1 VSQDAVR
8 RVLGLVDEERYL
20 ELLGILAERRHGEVF
35 SFLESLLDEGYDLTE
50 FYHGWVDMLRVLLRA
65 RLSGAAP
72 DVREDLVDAFAA
84 RLAAFAPADLVR
96 MLSLASELESNG
108 SLRRSSQPR
117 LLLEMLLLRLSYL
130 DHTVEL
136 EELIQGLGGAPGGAE
151 PSMPSRGS
159 TQGGPAGPAS
169 GKRASAVSTPTAATS
184 NEGMPPKPAPAAGR
198 EATLRTND
206 LGEAWQSVI
215 ASGKGV
221 AAGMGLFLRGA
232 SLFEESPG
240 TVRVTL
246 PEGPVRERFH
256 DPVVRRPLAD
266 ALSERL
272 GRSVDLTL
280 DEGAGERAPTPSR
293 ISQDEVRQGRLR
305 ELVAR
310 EPLLERAVKELDL
323 ELLE

>member
-1 VSQDAVR
+1 VE
-8 RVLGLVDEERYL
+8 EERYL

-50 FYHGWVDMLRVLLRA
+50 FYHGWVDILRVVLRA
-65 RLSGAAP
+65 RLSDTPP
-72 DVREDLVDAFAA
+72 DVREDLVEAFAA
-84 RLAAFAPADLVR
+84 RLGAFAPGDLVR
-96 MLSLASELESNG
+96 MLSLSSELESNG

-136 EELIQGLGGAPGGAE
+136 EELIQGLTGGGVGGPKGAPSAARGATHAAQVGGA
-151 PSMPSRGS
+151 SV
-159 TQGGPAGPAS
+159 
-169 GKRASAVSTPTAATS
+169 KRASAGGAPLPGSTGAAKV
-184 NEGMPPKPAPAAGR
+184 PKPAPTAPPDAMP
-198 EATLRTND
+198 RTSD
-206 LGEAWQSVI
+206 LGEAWQAVL

-232 SLFEESPG
+232 SLREEAQG
-240 TVRVTL
+240 TVRVGL

-256 DPVVRRPLAD
+256 DPLVRRPLAD
-266 ALSERL
+266 ALSEKL
-272 GRSVDLTL
+272 GRPVDVMLEEAS
-280 DEGAGERAPTPSR
+280 DARATTASR